1 MDIFF
6 RGTTTS
12 SPIKNRNTQGR
23 QPSYSFDPSFLSDT
37 SYECFSTNPE
47 TGLVHVC
54 RRSPRLLAN
63 GYYVLTE
70 DSVVTNDQGNLTLTP
85 TQTNI
90 SYKENL
96 ARIFRRRRK
105 GRRSFATLLNDVSQ
119 SLLTGSIFGRDG
131 TLSSTELSSCLDVSN
146 SNEQDTSVY
155 FTYGEGFVVENVF
168 RLKCVYMCILDLCMS
183 VADPTEMVP
192 LKDKET
198 LLPEV
203 ESLSE
208 DCSTPVLPAQS
219 LYCLID
225 VTPQSKCYCTPTNP
239 PSDAVFRKAF
249 LVLFTL
255 CLCANMLSRY
265 VCGGIAVAVAFLYL
279 ISSVCGSK
287 SGTARTIWTKTE
299 DITSRNK

>member
-239 PSDAVFRKAF
+239 PSGFYG
-249 LVLFTL
+249 LP
-255 CLCANMLSRY
+255 
-265 VCGGIAVAVAFLYL
+265 
-279 ISSVCGSK
+279 
-287 SGTARTIWTKTE
+287 
-299 DITSRNK
+299 

>member
-12 SPIKNRNTQGR
+12 SPIKTRNTQGR

-85 TQTNI
+85 TQTTI

-96 ARIFRRRRK
+96 ARIFHRRRK

-131 TLSSTELSSCLDVSN
+131 RLPSTELSSCLDISN
-146 SNEQDTSVY
+146 SNERDTSVY
-155 FTYGEGFVVENVF
+155 FTY
-168 RLKCVYMCILDLCMS
+168 
-183 VADPTEMVP
+183 DPTEMVL

>member
-155 FTYGEGFVVENVF
+155 FTY
-168 RLKCVYMCILDLCMS
+168 
-183 VADPTEMVP
+183 DPTEMVP

>member
-12 SPIKNRNTQGR
+12 SPIKTRSTQGH
-23 QPSYSFDPSFLSDT
+23 QPSYSFDTSFLSDT

-70 DSVVTNDQGNLTLTP
+70 DSVVTNDQGNLTLMP

-105 GRRSFATLLNDVSQ
+105 GRRSFATLLNGVSQ

-131 TLSSTELSSCLDVSN
+131 TLSSTELSSCLDVS
-146 SNEQDTSVY
+146 SSTEQDTPVY
-155 FTYGEGFVVENVF
+155 FTY
-168 RLKCVYMCILDLCMS
+168 
-183 VADPTEMVP
+183 DPTEMVP

-208 DCSTPVLPAQS
+208 DCS

-225 VTPQSKCYCTPTNP
+225 VTPHSKCYCTPTNP
-239 PSDAVFRKAF
+239 PSDAVFRKVF
-249 LVLFTL
+249 FVLFTL
-255 CLCANMLSRY
+255 CLCANMFSRY
-265 VCGGIAVAVAFLYL
+265 VCGGIAIAVAFLYL

-299 DITSRNK
+299 DITSRNE

>member
-1 MDIFF
+1 M
-6 RGTTTS
+6 RA
-12 SPIKNRNTQGR
+12 
-23 QPSYSFDPSFLSDT
+23 
-37 SYECFSTNPE
+37 C
-47 TGLVHVC
+47 VC
-54 RRSPRLLAN
+54 
-63 GYYVLTE
+63 VF
-70 DSVVTNDQGNLTLTP
+70 
-85 TQTNI
+85 
-90 SYKENL
+90 
-96 ARIFRRRRK
+96 RIFRRRRK

-131 TLSSTELSSCLDVSN
+131 RLPSTELSSCLDISN
-146 SNEQDTSVY
+146 SNERDTSVY

-183 VADPTEMVP
+183 VADPTEMVL

-239 PSDAVFRKAF
+239 PSGERKM
-249 LVLFTL
+249 
-255 CLCANMLSRY
+255 C
-265 VCGGIAVAVAFLYL
+265 
-279 ISSVCGSK
+279 
-287 SGTARTIWTKTE
+287 
-299 DITSRNK
+299 